1 MKKYSEYL
9 NNKHSPL
16 TGEELNEI
24 VKEVAKDK
32 WYEADDNTLE
42 DMFHRVL
49 GEVVHLRAL
58 LAESYNWIGRGAPSK
73 MTRKYME
80 LMRESHRIKKELD
93 GQ

>member
-9 NNKHSPL
+9 NNKHNPL
-16 TGEELNEI
+16 TGEELKEI
-24 VKEVAKDK
+24 VNEVAKG
-32 WYEADDNTLE
+32 EADDNTL
-42 DMFHRVL
+42 DRVL

-93 GQ
+93 E